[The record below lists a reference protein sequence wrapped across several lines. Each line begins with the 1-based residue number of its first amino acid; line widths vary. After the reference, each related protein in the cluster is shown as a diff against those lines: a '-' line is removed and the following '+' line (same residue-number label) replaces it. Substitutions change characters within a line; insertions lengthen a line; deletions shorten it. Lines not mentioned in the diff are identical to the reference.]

1 MLRGNFCA
9 KSTTLD
15 QPQSDFKSHAL
26 TGITRFSRFSALR
39 AAFTSPFFVRRF
51 TVFIPVERERL
62 SCPRHFYNLLRKRH
76 GDDLLRCVLD
86 PASTEICCRC
96 SLESSE
102 FCVQA
107 HASAG
112 EHFTTYLIKTLQ
124 HRGSKSLVRTDRSC
138 YRLLRTCD
146 WIYEDKI
153 IVVPSNTTDRRGMRI
168 RICLTQLH
176 YNLLLV
182 DVRRLSPR
190 ILILY
195 LPMQGPD

>member
-26 TGITRFSRFSALR
+26 TGITRLSRFSALR

-76 GDDLLRCVLD
+76 GGNLLRYVLD
-86 PASTEICCRC
+86 PASCETCCRC
-96 SLESSE
+96 SLERSE

-107 HASAG
+107 HAFAV
-112 EHFTTYLIKTLQ
+112 EHFATYLRKTLQ
-124 HRGSKSLVRTDRSC
+124 HRGSKSLVRTDRSW